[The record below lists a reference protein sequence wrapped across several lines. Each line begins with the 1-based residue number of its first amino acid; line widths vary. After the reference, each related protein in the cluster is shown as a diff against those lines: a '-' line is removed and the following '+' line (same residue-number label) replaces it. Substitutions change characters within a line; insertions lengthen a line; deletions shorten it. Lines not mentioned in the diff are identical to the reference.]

1 MKKLLI
7 LPIIFLSLMMSSVVH
22 AKWTEVAKSVNGG
35 TSYVDL
41 ERIKK
46 HSGRVYYWQ
55 LEDYLKPA
63 KTGTMSN
70 KIYFEAECGRFRHR
84 YLNLAFYKGPMAS
97 GEVLHSSNIPDKEW
111 TYPSPNSVDETVLK
125 AVCNHKSMQ

>member
-46 HSGRVYYWQ
+46 HSYNLPKDVSKE
-55 LEDYLKPA
+55 L
-63 KTGTMSN
+63 N
-70 KIYFEAECGRFRHR
+70 KIYNKA
-84 YLNLAFYKGPMAS
+84 
-97 GEVLHSSNIPDKEW
+97 KE
-111 TYPSPNSVDETVLK
+111 EFGG
-125 AVCNHKSMQ
+125 